1 MSGTKKFIASTDRFL
16 DKASK
21 ILDDAVKD
29 DSIDAATILPYLDVI
44 YRAMQSIKLMQGD
57 KGKKKDEDGENSG
70 KSLADRMSK
79 NGSN

>member
-29 DSIDAATILPYLDVI
+29 DSIDATTILPYLDVI

-57 KGKKKDEDGENSG
+57 KGKKKDEDGEISG

-79 NGSN
+79 NGN